1 MKVRKKESNLFFK
14 VVMKKY
20 RNWMLI
26 FLIVFGGGLLLL
38 TGYYTY
44 NLKPVSNNDTLK
56 KVVIEPGSS
65 TKKIAKVLKD
75 NKLIR
80 NENIFVLYIKLCG
93 KTSLKATTYEF
104 SENMGVKKIVSML
117 EKGNTYN
124 ENEVR
129 ITFKEGINIRTVA
142 SLIEKYTNNSKDL
155 VFSTLKDKVYIKE
168 LIEKY
173 WFLDDVILDKNIYY
187 PLEGYLFP
195 NTYSFMDS
203 DVSVKEI
210 FEKMLDQMEKEL
222 SKYRNDI
229 EKSKYSVHELI
240 TLASIIELEGANSND
255 RKGVAGVF
263 YNRLDDNW
271 NLGSDV
277 TTYYA
282 VKINMSDRDLRKS
295 EINDCTNKYNT
306 RCTSLIG
313 LPIGPISNPGIESIE
328 AVLNPT
334 KSDYYYFVADKT
346 GKTYFNKTYE
356 EHNKTIQTLKNN
368 DMWFEY

>member
-20 RNWMLI
+20 RNGMLI

-129 ITFKEGINIRTVA
+129 ITFKEGINMRTVA

-173 WFLDDVILDKNIYY
+173 WFL
-187 PLEGYLFP
+187 
-195 NTYSFMDS
+195 
-203 DVSVKEI
+203 
-210 FEKMLDQMEKEL
+210 
-222 SKYRNDI
+222 
-229 EKSKYSVHELI
+229 
-240 TLASIIELEGANSND
+240 
-255 RKGVAGVF
+255 
-263 YNRLDDNW
+263 
-271 NLGSDV
+271 
-277 TTYYA
+277 
-282 VKINMSDRDLRKS
+282 
-295 EINDCTNKYNT
+295 
-306 RCTSLIG
+306 
-313 LPIGPISNPGIESIE
+313 
-328 AVLNPT
+328 
-334 KSDYYYFVADKT
+334 
-346 GKTYFNKTYE
+346 
-356 EHNKTIQTLKNN
+356 
-368 DMWFEY
+368 